1 MSVIERV
8 EILQVNLPPKV
19 RRTDAIQSFVTQE
32 TPMVRIVCA
41 DGAVGTGYTY
51 TIGTGARLLAT
62 DGLGHTRILR
72 DRHVVDSAVHFV
84 TRRVRTH
91 ALALAA

>member
-1 MSVIERV
+1 MGS
-8 EILQVNLPPKV
+8 
-19 RRTDAIQSFVTQE
+19 
-32 TPMVRIVCA
+32 
-41 DGAVGTGYTY
+41 
-51 TIGTGARLLAT
+51 GARLLAT